1 MIKLSHNIVNILY
14 FQTTFEKELEPTK
27 LLKINKNLEGGLSMG
42 IYSIRVRY
50 DRSLLVGKCV
60 NALEQRLTIV
70 LISLDT
76 VSSFKFP
83 QGPIYFKPLWGGGG
97 LFTTKIMTPIL
108 HRELEYKVCVG
119 HAAEACE

>member
-83 QGPIYFKPLWGGGG
+83 QGPIYFKPL
-97 LFTTKIMTPIL
+97 
-108 HRELEYKVCVG
+108 
-119 HAAEACE
+119 

>member
-1 MIKLSHNIVNILY
+1 MFKWFWTI
-14 FQTTFEKELEPTK
+14 F
-27 LLKINKNLEGGLSMG
+27 
-42 IYSIRVRY
+42 
-50 DRSLLVGKCV
+50 SLGATDVFY
-60 NALEQRLTIV
+60 ALEQRLTIV